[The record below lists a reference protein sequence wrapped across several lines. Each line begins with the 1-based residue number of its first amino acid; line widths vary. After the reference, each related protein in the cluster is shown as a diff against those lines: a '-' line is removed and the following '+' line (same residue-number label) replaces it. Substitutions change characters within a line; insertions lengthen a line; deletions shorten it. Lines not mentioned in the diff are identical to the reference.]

1 MQIVQTAHDLEALRA
16 ANPVAYREQL
26 ERLLGASV
34 VRSNVAEYPDD
45 YDHSLQPGDAGY
57 IAPQW
62 QDHDDLAVIQR
73 FGFADRD
80 ALEVALAEAEA

>member
-1 MQIVQTAHDLEALRA
+1 MRIVQTAHDLEALKA
-16 ANPVAYREQL
+16 VSLDDYRLQL

-57 IAPQW
+57 IAPHW
-62 QDHDDLAVIQR
+62 QDHDDLAVIRR
-73 FGFADRD
+73 FGFASRD
-80 ALEVALAEAEA
+80 ELISALASVAI